1 MRALLFLTGL
11 SLAAQSPILLQPGIT
26 QPRVLKHV
34 APSFPVNASELG
46 HERSVVF
53 EITIDTT
60 GKVDAITPLHPAGFG
75 FDEAA
80 LSALRKWRF
89 APATKDGQPIAIR
102 TTVEMSFALPTR
114 AKSLKR
120 DYNYQTYNAAI
131 TAATNP
137 DPAISAKG
145 LESLH
150 ALSTANFPPAQF
162 TEGVW
167 RIVGNKLPA
176 DPAAGIKLVLAAVEQ
191 NYPAA
196 VGQAGIYYYE
206 GRHVPMDKEKGIRIM
221 KSAATQGAF
230 VAQLY
235 LGDIEPNPDSA
246 AYYFRLCAAKGQST
260 CQTRFA
266 RYLLQKPR
274 AQWPEAIAWL
284 RLASQQN
291 HAEAKKLLA
300 KHEPELTDEE
310 RRQSTALRLI
320 PGK

>member
-1 MRALLFLTGL
+1 MRALLFLAVLT
-11 SLAAQSPILLQPGIT
+11 LAAQPPTLLQPGIT
-26 QPRVLKHV
+26 PPRVLKHA
-34 APSFPVNASELG
+34 APDFPVNASQLG

-53 EITIDTT
+53 ELAISAT
-60 GKVDAITPLHPAGFG
+60 GKVDSITPLPPAGFG

-89 APATKDGQPIAIR
+89 APATKDGQPIAVQ
-102 TTVEMSFALPTR
+102 TTIEVSFALPTR
-114 AKSLKR
+114 AKALKR
-120 DYNYQTYNAAI
+120 QYNYQTYNAAI
-131 TAATNP
+131 TAN
-137 DPAISAKG
+137 D

-167 RIVGNKLPA
+167 RIVGNKFPA
-176 DPAAGIKLVLAAVEQ
+176 NPAAGIKLVLAAVEQ

-206 GRHVPMDKEKGIRIM
+206 GRHVPMDKEKGIRMM
-221 KSAATQGAF
+221 KSAAAQGAF

-235 LGDIEPNPDSA
+235 LGDIEPNPDNA
-246 AYYFRLCAAKGQST
+246 AYYFRLCAIKGQST
-260 CQTRFA
+260 CQTRYA
-266 RYLLQKPR
+266 QYLLQKPR

-291 HAEAKKLLA
+291 HAEARKLLA
-300 KHEPELTDEE
+300 THEPTLTDDE
-310 RRQSTALRLI
+310 RRRASELHPI